1 MPRYMESMKDVVSC
15 DKPRVSANY
24 FKSGDFRMG
33 QPGLVYTKSLPSEY
47 IGWVEATE

>member
-1 MPRYMESMKDVVSC
+1 MESMKAVVSC

-24 FKSGDFRMG
+24 FKSADFRMG
-33 QPGLVYTKSLPSEY
+33 QPGSGYTESLPSEY